1 MRFFS
6 RNQQGEPKIFQS
18 PDFGR
23 ERSRILELI
32 QSTDDKMRAQ
42 RRVPY
47 NRRLL
52 ELTEVTSAV
61 EAIFGNCCAYCER
74 PFPPGEHLR
83 IDQHRPRSNAASSEV
98 EDGHLY
104 YAWLSYE
111 WENILPVCT
120 RCSRHKGDRFPVEKD
135 KRGAIGASIQELRA
149 IELPALIDPCHD
161 DIAEHLEF
169 TPNAHA
175 NPRSNRG
182 GAFIEILGLNSFDQ
196 IEDRSQS
203 FKAVAK
209 HITQHTEL
217 YTTVPTGAPDGWSS
231 HVLQF
236 RNGMLGYAGAFS
248 LALLKHCDEN
258 FWNDK
263 RYLSSIP
270 TSSEYT
276 GNPILLR
283 RILDSVIQ
291 MPMDLREELFRPFME
306 FEMDRAIVA
315 SSSAKAKKRSRKHK
329 SRNIRLSDLPA
340 ARFPVQN
347 VKIRNFKALRE
358 VEFTL
363 PERVENP
370 DLAPCMLIL
379 GENATGKSSVLEAIA
394 LAVLGTSEIGKLNA
408 ILEQEEVSPNEFVH
422 RPDVDNWDKLSKDPL
437 SVRLAFF
444 AQETEAVLQG
454 KPGKEQFGGDERPSK
469 IALAYGPR
477 RFFTKRKSRRYRAPA
492 YRMKSLFD
500 PMEVI
505 ANPIEWLLSLSDERR
520 FNAAV
525 RALRVVLML
534 EPEAK
539 ILREDGRILIDT
551 PQGQTPLSK
560 LSVGYKSIV
569 ALAVDII
576 REMFYHYPNLE
587 EAHAMVIIDEIETH
601 LHPRWKMRIVSL
613 LREAFPKIQ
622 FIMTT
627 HDPLCLRG
635 MYQGEVFV
643 LQRRSADARI
653 ESLEELPNVQG
664 MRADQILTSEF
675 FGLGSTDPETD
686 AKLIRYHHLTRI
698 PTRTDEQDA
707 ERARLGREIEEQMV
721 VGSTMEEQVEA
732 RAVVELS
739 KTAGFD
745 TLPMPKIE
753 RDDRKRMLAQ
763 AMERLARDRT
773 NS

>member
-1 MRFFS
+1 MRL
-6 RNQQGEPKIFQS
+6 
-18 PDFGR
+18 D
-23 ERSRILELI
+23 
-32 QSTDDKMRAQ
+32 
-42 RRVPY
+42 
-47 NRRLL
+47 
-52 ELTEVTSAV
+52 
-61 EAIFGNCCAYCER
+61 
-74 PFPPGEHLR
+74 H
-83 IDQHRPRSNAASSEV
+83 HRPRSNGASSEV

-104 YAWLSYE
+104 YAWLSYD

-120 RCSRHKGDRFPVEKD
+120 RCSRYKGDYFPVEKGR
-135 KRGAIGASIQELRA
+135 RGGIGASIEELRSG
-149 IELPALIDPCHD
+149 ELAMLLDPCHD
-161 DIAEHLEF
+161 DIASHLEF
-169 TPNAHA
+169 TPDAFV
-175 NPRSNRG
+175 NPHSNRG
-182 GAFIEILGLNSFDQ
+182 ETTTELLGLNASDLVEARSKSF
-196 IEDRSQS
+196 R
-203 FKAVAK
+203 AVAED
-209 HITQHTEL
+209 IIQRPEL
-217 YTTVPTGAPDGWSS
+217 YTAAPTGAPDGWSS

-236 RNGMLGYAGAFS
+236 KKGVLGYAGGFS
-248 LALLKHCDEN
+248 LALLKHCEGN

-263 RYLSSIP
+263 RYLRFIP
-270 TSSEYT
+270 TSIKYKGSPT
-276 GNPILLR
+276 SLG

-291 MPMDLREELFRPFME
+291 MPMEVRRELFAPFNQG
-306 FEMDRAIVA
+306 DIDQAI
-315 SSSAKAKKRSRKHK
+315 SSTVPAEAKKRAPKRAT
-329 SRNIRLSDLPA
+329 RNIRLSDLPA
-340 ARFPVQN
+340 ARFPVQH
-347 VKIRNFKALRE
+347 VAIRNFKALRD
-358 VEFTL
+358 VVFTL

-370 DLAPCMLIL
+370 DLAPCMLVL

-394 LAVLGTSEIGKLNA
+394 LAVLGTSEIGELDD
-408 ILEQEEVSPNEFVH
+408 LLDYEEVSPAEFVH

-444 AQETEAVLQG
+444 ALEAEAVLQTE
-454 KPGKEQFGGDERPSK
+454 PGTEQFSGDERPSK

-505 ANPIEWLLSLSDERR
+505 ANPIEWLLGLSDERL
-520 FNAAV
+520 FDAAV

-534 EPEAK
+534 EPQAK
-539 ILREDGRILIDT
+539 ILRKDGRILIDT

-587 EAHAMVIIDEIETH
+587 EAHALVIIDEIETH

-643 LQRRSADARI
+643 LQRNSADARI
-653 ESLEELPNVQG
+653 ESLEELPDVQG

-675 FGLGSTDPETD
+675 FGLGSTDPATD
-686 AKLIRYHHLTRI
+686 AKLIRYHHLTRLAN
-698 PTRTDEQDA
+698 RSAENEA
-707 ERARLGREIEEQMV
+707 ERTRLGHEIEEQMV
-721 VGSTMEEQVEA
+721 VGSTMEAQVEA
-732 RAVVELS
+732 RAVVEFS
-739 KTAGFD
+739 KTTGFD
-745 TLPMPKIE
+745 NLPMPKIE

-763 AMERLARDRT
+763 AMQKLAQDRIG
-773 NS
+773 S